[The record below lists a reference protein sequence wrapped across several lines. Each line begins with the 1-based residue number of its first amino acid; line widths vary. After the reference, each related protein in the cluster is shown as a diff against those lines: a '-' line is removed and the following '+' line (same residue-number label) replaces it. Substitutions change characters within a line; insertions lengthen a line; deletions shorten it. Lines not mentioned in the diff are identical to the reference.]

1 MRHQTTASLVGV
13 FIKVAYQGGLMPRD
27 PRASRLED
35 DPFDKIR
42 LIQENTPKKVQAP
55 DLSQVLQNL
64 WGMAYS
70 QPVRHHKGKIWHFSK
85 EEKKHLLLATGAFT
99 LALGFMT
106 AGGILRMSAV
116 GPIYWLTTVLIMMP
130 IMLVAVGPAFLLHEI
145 GHKLVAKHYGC
156 WAEFRADP
164 KGLKFG
170 VMIAFVLG
178 IVFMAPGAVMVAGRV
193 SRKQNGHIAAAGP
206 LVNLGLFLIGIP
218 LGAVLLAIVGVS
230 NVAILSEQGLS
241 IPSMTLF
248 AVQYWLIANLVLGLF
263 NMLPFGPLDGLK
275 VKEWSEGAFYALI
288 SIFVGLG
295 LLWYLGKIDVMGWVF
310 TLSDLIS

>member
-1 MRHQTTASLVGV
+1 
-13 FIKVAYQGGLMPRD
+13 MPRD

-35 DPFDKIR
+35 DPFDRVR
-42 LIQENTPKKVQAP
+42 LIQENPQQRVQAP
-55 DLSQVLQNL
+55 DLSQVLQSL

-70 QPVRHHKGKIWHFSK
+70 QPVHHHKGKIWHFSK

-106 AGGILRMSAV
+106 AGGMINMVAI
-116 GPIYWLTTVLIMMP
+116 GPIAWLVRVLIYMP

-164 KGLKFG
+164 QGLKFG
-170 VMIAFVLG
+170 VMVAFILG

-193 SRKQNGHIAAAGP
+193 NRKQNGHIAAAGP

-218 LGAVLLAIVGVS
+218 LGAILL
-230 NVAILSEQGLS
+230 
-241 IPSMTLF
+241 
-248 AVQYWLIANLVLGLF
+248 
-263 NMLPFGPLDGLK
+263 
-275 VKEWSEGAFYALI
+275 
-288 SIFVGLG
+288 
-295 LLWYLGKIDVMGWVF
+295 
-310 TLSDLIS
+310 

>member
-1 MRHQTTASLVGV
+1 
-13 FIKVAYQGGLMPRD
+13 MPRD

-35 DPFDKIR
+35 DPFDRVR
-42 LIQENTPKKVQAP
+42 LIQESPQQRVQAP

-70 QPVRHHKGKIWHFSK
+70 QPVHHHKGKIWHFSK
-85 EEKKHLLLATGAFT
+85 EEKRHLLLATGAFT

-106 AGGILRMSAV
+106 AGGMGGMLAI
-116 GPIYWLTTVLIMMP
+116 GTIPWITTVLIMMP

-164 KGLKFG
+164 QGLKFG
-170 VMIAFVLG
+170 VMIAFILG
-178 IVFMAPGAVMVAGRV
+178 FLFMAPGAVMVAGRV
-193 SRKQNGHIAAAGP
+193 NRKQNGHIAAAGP

-218 LGAVLLAIVGVS
+218 LGAILLAIVGVTDIGIIS
-230 NVAILSEQGLS
+230 KQGLS
-241 IPSMTLF
+241 ISAMALI
-248 AVQYWLIANLVLGLF
+248 AVRYWLMANLILGLF

-288 SIFVGLG
+288 VIFSIPV
-295 LLWYLGKIDVMGWVF
+295 LLWIFLGKIDVMDWVINI
-310 TLSDLIS
+310 SNLIS

>member
-1 MRHQTTASLVGV
+1 
-13 FIKVAYQGGLMPRD
+13 MPRD

-35 DPFDKIR
+35 DPFDRVR
-42 LIQENTPKKVQAP
+42 LIQESPQQRVQAP

-70 QPVRHHKGKIWHFSK
+70 QPVHHHKGKIWHFSK
-85 EEKKHLLLATGAFT
+85 EEKRHLLLATGAFT

-106 AGGILRMSAV
+106 ARGVMGMLAI
-116 GPIYWLTTVLIMMP
+116 GTIPWITTVLIMMP

-164 KGLKFG
+164 QGLKFG
-170 VMIAFVLG
+170 VMIAFILG
-178 IVFMAPGAVMVAGRV
+178 FLFMAPGAVMVAGRV
-193 SRKQNGHIAAAGP
+193 NRKQNGHIAAAGP

-218 LGAVLLAIVGVS
+218 LGAILLAIVGVTDIS
-230 NVAILSEQGLS
+230 IISKQGLS
-241 IPSMTLF
+241 ISAMVLF
-248 AVQYWLIANLVLGLF
+248 AVRYWLMANLILGLF

-288 SIFVGLG
+288 AIFSIPVF
-295 LLWYLGKIDVMGWVF
+295 LWLFLGKINIMDWVIN
-310 TLSDLIS
+310 LSYLIS